1 MTLRVRSLS
10 VQKLRCDRN
19 LSLVPYSWIHF
30 SSEGPQGQEPLVPV
44 RPQEQSRHV
53 DDILEVFAEWKNQ

>member
-19 LSLVPYSWIHF
+19 LSLVPYSRVHF
-30 SSEGPQGQEPLVPV
+30 SSEGPQGQESLVSV
-44 RPQEQSRHV
+44 GPQEYSRHV
-53 DDILEVFAEWKNQ
+53 DDTLEVFAERMNQ